1 MNESLAMTPA
11 GLYCPAGGFHID
23 PWLPV
28 ERAVITHAHGDHAHA
43 GSAHYLAASDCVP
56 ILRARLPEGT
66 AIEGV
71 EYGTELGIGATRL
84 TLFPAGHVLG
94 SAQVR
99 ISGADGVTVI
109 SGDYKLA
116 PDPTCAPFEPVRCD
130 TFVTEST
137 FGLPIFRWQPTQDV
151 VRRLMAWWSSNQQ
164 RGETSVVFVYA
175 LGKAQRLLAE
185 LARLAPLPGP
195 IACHGALARI
205 NAVYREAGVALPEC
219 VAVRDE
225 LGRGR
230 SDWSSHLILAPPS
243 ARQSVW
249 LRRFAPL
256 RTAAASGWM
265 AVRGPRRRANLDAG
279 FILSDHADWPALGTA
294 IAASQASRVLVTHG
308 YRDELVRWLRE
319 QRPDRE
325 AHALETHFS
334 GEAGAA
340 ETPLAA
346 PGETEGDGSPIL
358 AGSSEGADPAGETA
372 R

>member
-1 MNESLAMTPA
+1 MTGMLAMTPA

-43 GSAHYLAASDCVP
+43 GSAHYLATTTCVP
-56 ILRARLPEGT
+56 VLRARLPEGT
-66 AIEGV
+66 SIEGID
-71 EYGTELGIGATRL
+71 YGAQRRIGDATL
-84 TLFPAGHVLG
+84 TLLPAGHVLG
-94 SAQVR
+94 SAQAR
-99 ISGADGVTVI
+99 IGGRDGVTVV

-137 FGLPIFRWQPTQDV
+137 FGLPIFRWQETQEV
-151 VRRLMAWWSSNQQ
+151 VRRMVAWWSANQQ

-195 IACHGALARI
+195 IACHGALFRI
-205 NAVYREAGVALPEC
+205 NEVYRATGIALPDC

-225 LGRGR
+225 VARK
-230 SDWSSHLILAPPS
+230 DWSQHLVLAPPS

-249 LRRFAPL
+249 LRRFTPL

-265 AVRGPRRRANLDAG
+265 ALRGPRRRANLDTG

-294 IAASQASRVLVTHG
+294 IDATGASRVLVTHG

-325 AHALETHFS
+325 AAPLETHFS

-340 ETPLAA
+340 ETPLDTTAGSD
-346 PGETEGDGSPIL
+346 GEASPIL
-358 AGSSEGADPAGETA
+358 PGVHEGAGSAGETSQ
-372 R
+372 